1 MPGDPHPIDVV
12 IVDGDPVAKS
22 VVRSYVKQ
30 HTAVSVA
37 DADEIRATDFSGQTG
52 GLQLA
57 AVYYRLD
64 TSDTTSLDD
73 GSNIIIDA
81 AGNRFKKVATG
92 ADEVQ
97 STVTVA
103 GDVTLDEDADDVIII
118 KKTVGAATNVN
129 LPSAGDRIKP
139 IEIVDGKGDAA
150 TNNITI
156 IPQSGESIMATVD
169 YSYIIDSNGG
179 SIRLKP
185 LADGSGWFT

>member
-1 MPGDPHPIDVV
+1 MPGNPHPIDVV
-12 IVDGDPVAKS
+12 LVDGDPVAKGD
-22 VVRSYVKQ
+22 VRSYVKE
-30 HTAVSVA
+30 HTAVAVA
-37 DADEIRATDFSGQTG
+37 DANEIRATDFSGQIG

-64 TSDTTSLDD
+64 TSDTTTSDD
-73 GSNIIIDA
+73 GVNCIIDA
-81 AGNRFKKVATG
+81 AGNRFKKVATI

-97 STVTVA
+97 ATIIAA
-103 GDVTLDEDADDVIII
+103 GDVNLEADDDDVIII
-118 KKTVGAATNVN
+118 KKTVGSATNIN
-129 LPSAGDRIKP
+129 LPSAADRNKP
-139 IEIVDGKGDAA
+139 FEIVDGKGDAL

-169 YSYIIDSNGG
+169 YNYIIDSNGG